1 LQQYDQ
7 YEDKWEVIRVSHTI
21 MSKEEEEEREEALAE
36 VTDPLYLIGR
46 VDADAD
52 GELEMED
59 HSVFGQTGYS
69 IPTAT

>member
-1 LQQYDQ
+1 
-7 YEDKWEVIRVSHTI
+7 

-46 VDADAD
+46 EDVDADAD
-52 GELEMED
+52 GELEME
-59 HSVFGQTGYS
+59 VFGQTGYS